1 MRTRRVKTPMGASSG
16 QIIIAATLL
25 IVVIIFAVSTM
36 VYMTATQ
43 HLSFEYDPSRE
54 LILNIDSDF
63 RRALVRILSEVTIT
77 YNRASEINDSRA
89 AANRMLSQWIAS
101 TQTIYSTTGLRIGV
115 SLDRTLLQRTM
126 ILYGHSYPER
136 WSYNLTKLY
145 WYRPQ
150 SISSVEASI
159 TIDSAVGGVTGWK
172 STHLMLLNL
181 TIDVPSIARVYAGS
195 QSSPTNVTFNF
206 SLSEEEGRPVSDMT
220 TGATTILY
228 FDPTAQP
235 GVYPWK
241 RAHIDYMTYNGG
253 GDYTVIFTPQFYE
266 PTDSITISNYWRFYY
281 RFICVSVKDSRDIM
295 VEGCSY
301 SEVTYTIS
309 ERAIEPYYSN
319 DTRKQKETYLVEITP
334 DGKTCWFGTQM
345 EGVDLPPIP
354 PIPVKQIRVNATAM
368 GASGTPTEVP
378 SEVESWMDDYSV
390 PLTGFTEWKRRFVN
404 GSKLVFEL
412 GFPPGIS
419 SQEVLV
425 SWLEDADARPPAYPV
440 NITSRDIG
448 AFTEIANGAYNASI
462 YARPGFSVWVNYTLQ
477 VDTLRV
483 AGVRY
488 TLFGYDATGAGNVS
502 KNWVPTKM
510 PGGNWAVVI
519 GPVRAIAFRKSNVIM
534 NPANQTYIYDELN
547 HTTLITI
554 PSGLPYF
561 LYEFKAVWQKPV
573 TLTTD
578 YMTLL
583 GMRSGLPFGSLQDT
597 VGNLIPINGS
607 FATNKAEF
615 HRDDWMT
622 PSQKPKYG
630 SWASIYGL
638 HGGWAILASD
648 AFINEMGSYQAPNS
662 PKDTNAPPEVWAYT
676 SALAY
681 DRVME
686 YDSLGYP
693 KTANTFTPSHAISIR
708 AGCLL
713 LEGGDCSNPT
723 TDNKMWVGTLLGKSA
738 AVWEPMMYY
747 RMFSE
752 RFVPTISG
760 VADLP

>member
-1 MRTRRVKTPMGASSG
+1 MPRRRVKSPRGASKG
-16 QIIIAATLL
+16 QIIITATLL
-25 IVVIIFAVSTM
+25 IVVIIFAVSIT
-36 VYMTATQ
+36 VYMTST
-43 HLSFEYDPSRE
+43 EYLMFQYDASRE
-54 LILNIDSDF
+54 LILSIDSDF
-63 RRALVRILSEVTIT
+63 RRALIRILSEVTTT
-77 YNRASEINDSRA
+77 YNRTSEINEPRA
-89 AANRMLSQWIAS
+89 QANRLLSMWITSA
-101 TQTIYSTTGLRIGV
+101 QTVYAVTSLRIEV
-115 SLDRTLLQRTM
+115 SLDRTLLQPTT
-126 ILYGHSYPER
+126 ILYGHSYPDR

-150 SISSVEASI
+150 SVSSVEASI
-159 TIDSAVGGVTGWK
+159 TIDSASGGVTGWE
-172 STHLMLLNL
+172 STHLILLNL
-181 TIDVPSIARVYAGS
+181 TIDVPSIAKFYAGS
-195 QSSPTNVTFNF
+195 KSTPTNVTFNF
-206 SLSEEEGRPVSDMT
+206 SLSKEEDRPVSDLT
-220 TGATTILY
+220 TGGTTILY

-253 GDYTVIFTPQFYE
+253 GDYTVIFTPQFYD
-266 PTDSITISNYWRFYY
+266 PTDSIAIQNYWSFYY

-319 DTRKQKETYLVEITP
+319 DPRKQKETYLVEINPNGTALWL
-334 DGKTCWFGTQM
+334 GAQMVGTQ
-345 EGVDLPPIP
+345 LPPIP
-354 PIPVKQIRVNATAM
+354 PVPVKQIRVNATAM

-378 SEVESWMDDYSV
+378 SEVEAWKDDYSI
-390 PLTGFTEWKRRFVN
+390 PLTKFTEWRRRFVN

-419 SQEVLV
+419 SQKVVV
-425 SWLEDADARPPAYPV
+425 SWLEDADARPAAYPV
-440 NITSRDIG
+440 QITSRDIG
-448 AFTEIANGAYNASI
+448 AFTEIANGAYTASL

-477 VDTLRV
+477 V

-488 TLFGYDATGAGNVS
+488 TLFGYDAAGSGSVIS
-502 KNWVPTKM
+502 KYWLPAKM
-510 PGGNWAVVI
+510 PGGNWTVVI
-519 GPVRAIAFRKSNVIM
+519 GPVRAIAFRKSNVVM
-534 NPANQTYIYDELN
+534 NPANRTYIYDELQ

-561 LYEFKAVWQKPV
+561 LYEFKAVWQKQV
-573 TLTTD
+573 TLATD

-583 GMRSGLPFGSLQDT
+583 GMRSGLSSGSLQD
-597 VGNLIPINGS
+597 NLGKPINGS
-607 FATNKAEF
+607 FATGKEEF
-615 HRDDWMT
+615 HRDIRNSPPQTGIRT
-622 PSQKPKYG
+622 PG
-630 SWASIYGL
+630 RWASIYGPY
-638 HGGWAILASD
+638 GGWAILASD
-648 AFINEMGSYQAPNS
+648 AFMNEMGGYKDPN
-662 PKDTNAPPEVWAYT
+662 TFPEVWAYT
-676 SALAY
+676 SAIAY

-693 KTANTFTPSHAISIR
+693 DHPRPFPMTPSLAISIR

-713 LEGGDCSNPT
+713 IGGGNCSNPT
-723 TDNKMWVGTLLGKSA
+723 TDKKIWVGDLLVQGKSA

-752 RFVPTISG
+752 QLVPWISG